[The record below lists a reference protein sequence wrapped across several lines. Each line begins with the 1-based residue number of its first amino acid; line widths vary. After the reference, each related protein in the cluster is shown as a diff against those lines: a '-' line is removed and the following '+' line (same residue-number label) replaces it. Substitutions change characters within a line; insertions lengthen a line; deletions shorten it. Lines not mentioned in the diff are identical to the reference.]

1 MQAPPTTITSTTPRR
16 STSGASGG
24 DRVDGVSLDM
34 GPELSRQVLKNEAL
48 LQQAVTAKIAGFYF
62 RLALMGVVTG
72 VALVCLACGYD
83 NPIWAMLITYILGAI
98 NAKDKAGKFV
108 KSVISDR
115 SKPGTTAGP
124 VEACNIGE
132 RMSK

>member
-1 MQAPPTTITSTTPRR
+1 MQAPPTTKNTTPQR
-16 STSGASGG
+16 SLTSSSQGG

-34 GPELSRQVLKNEAL
+34 GPELSRQVMKNEVL

-115 SKPGTTAGP
+115 SKPGTLSP
-124 VEACNIGE
+124 SPPPPPPPC
-132 RMSK
+132 